1 MCASKLKST
10 VEAQLATLAVQVFIT
25 HTCDP
30 SSACTIQFLPFSV
43 HAGTQLRAIQF
54 LPFSVHAGTQL
65 HTLLVPDPSVLLH
78 GIQ

>member
-10 VEAQLATLAVQVFIT
+10 VEAQLATLAVQVFVT

-30 SSACTIQFLPFSV
+30 SSACV
-43 HAGTQLRAIQF
+43 IQF

-65 HTLLVPDPSVLLH
+65 HPLLVPDPSVLLH

>member
-10 VEAQLATLAVQVFIT
+10 VEAQLAALAVQVFIT

-43 HAGTQLRAIQF
+43 HAGTQLYA
-54 LPFSVHAGTQL
+54 
-65 HTLLVPDPSVLLH
+65 LLVPNPSMLLH